1 MRLGCCSCLGRFPPL
16 VPCPPLMQGPAVGLP
31 TGTLAKHGHSGAWPV
46 AKTRSWLAS
55 LLLRICK
62 CKDGPLAKHTA
73 RPSPYPRLCTPAL
86 GGNSLLKG
94 THPTPTPSSHPT
106 PDPSTSWGDPY
117 NCYVFR
123 SKTFVGGLLP
133 SWGYSVFLQLLPFV
147 LRYSFLLICYFYN
160 SSNFYFYLF
169 L

>member
-1 MRLGCCSCLGRFPPL
+1 MALW
-16 VPCPPLMQGPAVGLP
+16 QN
-31 TGTLAKHGHSGAWPV
+31 
-46 AKTRSWLAS
+46 
-55 LLLRICK
+55 
-62 CKDGPLAKHTA
+62 TA

-133 SWGYSVFLQLLPFV
+133 SWGYSFSYNCFRLFYVTL
-147 LRYSFLLICYFYN
+147 SFLFVIFTIHPIFIFIYFYD
-160 SSNFYFYLF
+160 F
-169 L
+169 